1 MDSAPLSQSGPQ
13 VTPCRTLVRD
23 PAGLAAARGTRGG
36 LSLLGQQ
43 GAGAR
48 PRGESVGQ
56 EVPPRKRPAMSAAE
70 VGAAP
75 ATRLGGSSQSA
86 RARRCQ
92 TGFFTSRC
100 RALPATTAA
109 AASSGGAEP
118 DGRVQLLQAV
128 DTELTVDSVEW
139 CPLAGCRHLLACGT
153 YQLWKLE
160 GRPADG
166 ACQVRG
172 PPCFG
177 PRAVCGPRWPFQA
190 ARVPDSSLLEK
201 GEERLLRQSRPQ
213 ASRPCSAAVR
223 LSGDISCGATRWTRP
238 WPVAGMSDTAS

>member
-1 MDSAPLSQSGPQ
+1 MSLPASRGRGSAASRACPWGRKSLPG
-13 VTPCRTLVRD
+13 R
-23 PAGLAAARGTRGG
+23 GLA
-36 LSLLGQQ
+36 
-43 GAGAR
+43 
-48 PRGESVGQ
+48 
-56 EVPPRKRPAMSAAE
+56 SAAE

-75 ATRLGGSSQSA
+75 CTRLGGP
-86 RARRCQ
+86 RR
-92 TGFFTSRC
+92 GAPALGAVSVASLLSLC

-109 AASSGGAEP
+109 AASSGGAGA

-153 YQLWKLE
+153 YQLWKPE

-177 PRAVCGPRWPFQA
+177 PRAVCGPRWPFPSGSSPRLELLSRR
-190 ARVPDSSLLEK
+190 ARRGS
-201 GEERLLRQSRPQ
+201 
-213 ASRPCSAAVR
+213 
-223 LSGDISCGATRWTRP
+223 
-238 WPVAGMSDTAS
+238 